1 MSGRVRRKLAAAQG
15 QARADGGTAK
25 VRETCALCHRPLG
38 TRIEWHHVIP
48 KSRGGRDTVAV
59 HPICHRAIHAA
70 LTNQQLATSH
80 EGMEAVRADPQIARF
95 LNWVAD
101 KPPDFHAR
109 TRRAK

>member
-1 MSGRVRRKLAAAQG
+1 MSGRVRRKLATAQG
-15 QARADGGTAK
+15 QARAASDATQA
-25 VRETCALCHRPLG
+25 RQRCALCHRPLG
-38 TRIEWHHVIP
+38 ARIEWHHVIP

-59 HPICHRAIHAA
+59 HPFCHRAIHAA

-80 EGMEAVRADPQIARF
+80 EGMDAVRADPQIARF

-109 TRRAK
+109 TRRAR